1 MKRSE
6 FDDMRAD
13 DARVKAAEEA
23 EGGRQDA
30 WLQLAAA
37 IDMSN
42 GKTAGDLEED
52 RADGLYEETHAAD
65 ADITPEMLARSIGA
79 PDSTIARDQGEETET
94 EAPANGNA
102 TQS

>member
-1 MKRSE
+1 MQRSE
-6 FDDMRAD
+6 FDDVTAD
-13 DARVKAAEEA
+13 DARVKAAEDTDGA
-23 EGGRQDA
+23 RQDA

-42 GKTAGDLEED
+42 GKTAGDLQED
-52 RADGLYEETHAAD
+52 RAAGLYEETHAAD

-79 PDSTIARDQGEETET
+79 PDTTMARDQTEETKT
-94 EAPANGNA
+94 EAPANGDA

>member
-23 EGGRQDA
+23 DGGRQDP

-42 GKTAGDLEED
+42 GKTVGDLEED

-79 PDSTIARDQGEETET
+79 PDSAIARDQGEETET

>member
-1 MKRSE
+1 MQRSE
-6 FDDMRAD
+6 FDDMRAE
-13 DARVKAAEEA
+13 DARVKATEETDA
-23 EGGRQDA
+23 DRQDA

-42 GKTAGDLEED
+42 RKTAGDLEED

-79 PDSTIARDQGEETET
+79 PDSTLAPDRAEETKT
-94 EAPANGNA
+94 EAPADGDA